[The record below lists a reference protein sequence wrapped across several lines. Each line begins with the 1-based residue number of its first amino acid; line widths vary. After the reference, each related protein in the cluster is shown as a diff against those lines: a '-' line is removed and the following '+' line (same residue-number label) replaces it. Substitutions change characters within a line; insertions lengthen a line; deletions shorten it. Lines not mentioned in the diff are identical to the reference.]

1 MKNRTVDNLLFA
13 SRIAICLAAAGT
25 AFVAFSS
32 NAMADSE
39 PGYPAQAPARHVVVP
54 AHPQSFSFDIDRD
67 GAAPFEAR
75 YIKAAMQM
83 STDADGGFATAPN
96 RADSQRATSA
106 PVAQIA
112 APQQVAGLFKYL
124 HDHNHD
130 VVDAPVR
137 HEQS

>member
-25 AFVAFSS
+25 AFAAFSS

-39 PGYPAQAPARHVVVP
+39 PGYPVQAPARHVVVP
-54 AHPQSFSFDIDRD
+54 AHPKSFSFDIDHD

-75 YIKAAMQM
+75 YIKAALQM
-83 STDADGGFATAPN
+83 STDADGGFAPTAN
-96 RADSQRATSA
+96 RAPGNRSA
-106 PVAQIA
+106 ASPVAQNA
-112 APQQVAGLFKYL
+112 APQQVAGLFNYL
-124 HDHNHD
+124 RDHKE
-130 VVDAPVR
+130 VVNAPVR